1 MTGTAPLP
9 KDTLFGTVSRRRLW
23 VRTVNSAG
31 TVDNIS
37 RRSVLTAGLG
47 AALVPALP
55 QRGGR
60 WRNNGNGSTADPMM
74 AWNPQL
80 KFYNDSRRYL
90 NTRITKDAMT
100 TYFLTLDYVTTPGA
114 PVSTEAS
121 FDIRDGVPGLVPK
134 G

>member
-1 MTGTAPLP
+1 
-9 KDTLFGTVSRRRLW
+9 
-23 VRTVNSAG
+23 
-31 TVDNIS
+31 
-37 RRSVLTAGLG
+37 
-47 AALVPALP
+47 
-55 QRGGR
+55 
-60 WRNNGNGSTADPMM
+60 M
-74 AWNPQL
+74 AWNQHL

-121 FDIRDGVPGLVPK
+121 FDIRDGVPGPVPK